1 MPIQR
6 YLKDQNT
13 FEPETIEVMSKAL
26 EEACQALQINGHA
39 RDREIIAAR
48 IIDLARGGTVD
59 AKALSQ
65 RVIAET
71 KALQSL

>member
-1 MPIQR
+1 MPTRR

-26 EEACQALQINGHA
+26 EEACQALQISHA
-39 RDREIIAAR
+39 SDREIIATR
-48 IIDLARGGTVD
+48 IIYLARGGTVD

-65 RVIAET
+65 RVISET
-71 KALQSL
+71 KALQAL